1 MIKYRTKLIEK
12 NTHGGRGGSYLIKT
26 FSELTPP
33 PPIACVPFG
42 MLTFTLGGLMPQLET
57 DYGPQ
62 SDSYEMSPMSLDG
75 VIGGGDGMVLEPPL
89 NDGGLIVGDGGED
102 GVVLPVGGPSLTMSV
117 NDGPFVTT
125 YLDDPYDAISI
136 IFAGNPDV
144 KTIPV
149 GDISPA
155 TVATNLFNNTS
166 MSFVI
171 GSMIALEYMQF
182 LDEPLAMYLM
192 QMHLDVFGYELTNL
206 TNPEEGV
213 TGVIGLNSRGEMV
226 GKTNNW
232 SLLELQDSVLSN
244 IPTNP
249 EMPPITLPQMF
260 VEERETKVTYK
271 RTEQPGDLY
280 SALFNNPDEN
290 ELTVTSCS
298 VIEPEAP
305 TYTCIPTVRAFSPT
319 VGVELNDGNAAF
331 VVRMRVDISLGS
343 DGYIT
348 QYVNRVITTL
358 GMDGNFGSL
367 GPGVQMYYLD
377 PEASAVDVF
386 KMLFGVYDPETE
398 GSSYDATLIGGVSG
412 IGESSNSINLISDYN
427 PTTNQA
433 TIAGIFD
440 EMAIEPPPQY
450 GISYTTKYPH
460 WRNVNANSSVTR
472 ITLEKVDPEMLPYYA
487 KCYITE
493 QFGEE
498 IVLDSCLS
506 LYSGGF
512 ASNV

>member
-62 SDSYEMSPMSLDG
+62 SDSYEISPMSLDG
-75 VIGGGDGMVLEPPL
+75 VIGDGEGGVA
-89 NDGGLIVGDGGED
+89 
-102 GVVLPVGGPSLTMSV
+102 LPSGPSLTMSV

-171 GSMIALEYMQF
+171 GAMLALQYMEL
-182 LDEPLAMYLM
+182 LDEELAMYIA
-192 QMHLDVFGYELTNL
+192 QMHSDVFEYELDV
-206 TNPEEGV
+206 TNPNAP
-213 TGVIGLNSRGEMV
+213 TGVIGLNSNGEMV
-226 GKTNNW
+226 GKTDNW
-232 SLLELQDSVLSN
+232 SLLELYNTVQNN

-260 VEERETKVTYK
+260 VKERETKVTYK

-331 VVRMRVDISLGS
+331 VVRMRIDISLGS

-412 IGESSNSINLISDYN
+412 IGESSNSINLISDYD

-450 GISYTTKYPH
+450 GIIYTTKYPY

>member
-42 MLTFTLGGLMPQLET
+42 MLTFTLGGLMPQLES

-75 VIGGGDGMVLEPPL
+75 VIG
-89 NDGGLIVGDGGED
+89 DGGEG

-125 YLDDPYDAISI
+125 YLDNPYDAISI
-136 IFAGNPDV
+136 IAAGNPYV
-144 KTIPV
+144 KTIPT

-166 MSFVI
+166 MSFVV
-171 GSMIALEYMQF
+171 GLMLALEFMNF
-182 LDEPLAMYLM
+182 LDEPLLEYIM

-206 TNPEEGV
+206 TNPEEIV
-213 TGVIGLNSRGEMV
+213 TGIIGLNSRGEMV

-232 SLLELQDSVLSN
+232 NFIELQDRVIDSIS
-244 IPTNP
+244 TDP
-249 EMPPITLPQMF
+249 EMSPITLPQMF
-260 VEERETKVTYK
+260 VKERETKVTYK

-298 VIEPEAP
+298 VIEPEPP

-331 VVRMRVDISLGS
+331 VVRMRIDMSLGS

-348 QYVNRVITTL
+348 RYVNRVITTL

-412 IGESSNSINLISDYN
+412 IGESGESFNSINLISDYD

-450 GISYTTKYPH
+450 VMNYNTKYPY
-460 WRNVNANSSVTR
+460 WRNVSADSSVTR

-506 LYSGGF
+506 LYSNGG
-512 ASNV
+512 SSDY